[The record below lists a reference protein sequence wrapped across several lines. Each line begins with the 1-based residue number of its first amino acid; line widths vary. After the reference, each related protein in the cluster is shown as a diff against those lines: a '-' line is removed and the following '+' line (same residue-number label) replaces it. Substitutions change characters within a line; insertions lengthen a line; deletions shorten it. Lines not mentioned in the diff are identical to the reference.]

1 MRPVSEGSEP
11 SDVIG
16 MEMGVHSLDEL
27 QVQLAQ
33 KLEVAI
39 HLLQYGIDDQGF
51 ATTSTGQKVTV
62 GAGRAVEHLTE
73 DHGSAV
79 SYILGVRRVGYD
91 SNVGSR
97 GFPAI
102 WIGLLRLLIRH
113 RSCDDHVL
121 SHLPVHGCRNLV
133 FRC

>member
-39 HLLQYGIDDQGF
+39 HLLQHGIDDQGF
-51 ATTSTGQKVTV
+51 AATSTGQKVTV

-73 DHGSAV
+73 DHGSPPITPSPHLRGSSGGARSGCRV
-79 SYILGVRRVGYD
+79 S
-91 SNVGSR
+91 
-97 GFPAI
+97 
-102 WIGLLRLLIRH
+102 GL
-113 RSCDDHVL
+113 S
-121 SHLPVHGCRNLV
+121 SHLDRSSSLPHPTPILR
-133 FRC
+133 

>member
-1 MRPVSEGSEP
+1 MAPP
-11 SDVIG
+11 DN
-16 MEMGVHSLDEL
+16 
-27 QVQLAQ
+27 
-33 KLEVAI
+33 
-39 HLLQYGIDDQGF
+39 
-51 ATTSTGQKVTV
+51 
-62 GAGRAVEHLTE
+62 
-73 DHGSAV
+73 AV

-121 SHLPVHGCRNLV
+121 SLLPVHGCGNLV
-133 FRC
+133 LRRQLEGVDDPKDLVEVPAGGHGVNQDQLDLLVRPDHEDVPDRLVVGWRALRGIAGSARRKHTPSL